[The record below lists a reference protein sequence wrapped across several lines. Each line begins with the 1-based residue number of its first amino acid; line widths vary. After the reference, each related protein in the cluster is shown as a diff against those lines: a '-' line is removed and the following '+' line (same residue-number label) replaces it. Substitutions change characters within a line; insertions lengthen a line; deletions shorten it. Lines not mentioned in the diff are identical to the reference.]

1 MLLNKII
8 CKRIKSTYI
17 INKIQS
23 PLFKIEETKL
33 EIRSFTMLYENSSIY
48 FLNIFLKIYLTNT
61 NECLFCHLRFNI
73 YFEYDVS
80 IYCISI

>member
-33 EIRSFTMLYENSSIY
+33 EIRSFTMFYEKLKYIFSQY
-48 FLNIFLKIYLTNT
+48 FSENISYKY
-61 NECLFCHLRFNI
+61 
-73 YFEYDVS
+73 
-80 IYCISI
+80 

>member
-23 PLFKIEETKL
+23 PLFKIEKTKL
-33 EIRSFTMLYENSSIY
+33 EIRSFTMLYKKLKYIFSQYFSEN
-48 FLNIFLKIYLTNT
+48 
-61 NECLFCHLRFNI
+61 
-73 YFEYDVS
+73 
-80 IYCISI
+80 ISYKY

>member
-23 PLFKIEETKL
+23 PLFKIEEAKL
-33 EIRSFTMLYENSSIY
+33 EMYSFTMLYEKLKYIFSQY
-48 FLNIFLKIYLTNT
+48 FSENISYKY
-61 NECLFCHLRFNI
+61 
-73 YFEYDVS
+73 
-80 IYCISI
+80 

>member
-23 PLFKIEETKL
+23 LLFKIEEAKL
-33 EIRSFTMLYENSSIY
+33 EIRSFKMLYEKLKYIFSQY
-48 FLNIFLKIYLTNT
+48 FSENISYKY
-61 NECLFCHLRFNI
+61 
-73 YFEYDVS
+73 
-80 IYCISI
+80 

>member
-23 PLFKIEETKL
+23 PLFKIEEAKL
-33 EIRSFTMLYENSSIY
+33 EMYSFTMLYEKFKYIFSQY
-48 FLNIFLKIYLTNT
+48 FSENISYKY
-61 NECLFCHLRFNI
+61 
-73 YFEYDVS
+73 
-80 IYCISI
+80 

>member
-8 CKRIKSTYI
+8 SKRIKCTYI
-17 INKIQS
+17 INKIQT
-23 PLFKIEETKL
+23 PLFKIEEDKL

-61 NECLFCHLRFNI
+61 NECLLLSFKI
-73 YFEYDVS
+73 
-80 IYCISI
+80 